1 MSTTIFKKVDYELSG
16 LVNDIGIGRIG
27 LPDIQRPFVWRN
39 VKVRDLFDSMYKGFP
54 VGYLLL
60 WENGTGDGNRHIGT
74 DSKQVAPQL
83 VIVDGQQRLTSLYAV
98 VRDVPVLRENYRSE
112 NIRIAFNPVEE
123 KFEVTN
129 AAIRRNKS
137 YIPDISQVWSNET
150 DIFQVVDDYLE
161 GLRTLQEVSREE
173 QARIRSSFIRLQ
185 GLSSF
190 PFTALQLD
198 ANVSEQDVS
207 DVFVRIN
214 SQGAT
219 LNQADFILTLM
230 SVFWDEGRSE
240 LEEFCRQ
247 ARQPTSLGQ
256 SSPFNYFV
264 EPSPDQLLRVS
275 VGVAFKR
282 ARLEYIYSILRGKD
296 LESGEFSDARR
307 DAQFDLLKASQAKV
321 LNLNHWKGFLACIRQ
336 AGFRSRRNIMS
347 QVALFYSYV
356 LYLIGKTECRVEE
369 QTLRRLIAQWFY
381 MASLT
386 GRYTGNSETAME
398 ADLALLRGVTEP
410 ERFVERLRSVCATV
424 LTNDFWN
431 VTLPNSLATQTAR
444 SPSLF
449 AYEASLVL
457 LDAKVLFSEAKVSE
471 LLDPVA
477 QGNRA
482 ALERHHLFPRA
493 YLERQGI
500 SGTQHSN
507 QIANFAY
514 LEWGDNV
521 RISDRPPAEYVPT
534 VSENFRADE
543 LSRMYYWHALP
554 NGWET
559 MAYESFLPLR
569 RDLMAKVTREG
580 YQRLSVWD
588 GEEEPG
594 LPVNVA
600 TGTYELVESGETD
613 AVEFKSTL
621 RTNLRTNS
629 KDSRMEQTVLKT
641 LAAFLNTNGGT
652 LLIGV
657 ADDGAPVGIEADGF
671 SSEDD
676 MSLHLVNIVN
686 SRMSPQAMARTH
698 VSFDDYEDVRVMRI
712 NCQRSMAPV
721 YVRENSNESFFI
733 RTGPSSRELTIS
745 EAQDYIAHRFSS

>member
-1 MSTTIFKKVDYELSG
+1 MSTTIFKKVDYDLTG

-27 LPDIQRPFVWRN
+27 LPDIQRPFVWKN

-54 VGYLLL
+54 VGYLLF
-60 WENGTGDGNRHIGT
+60 WENGTVEGNRQIGT

-98 VRDVPVLRENYRSE
+98 VKDVPVLRDNYRSE
-112 NIRIAFNPVEE
+112 SIRIAFNPVEE
-123 KFEVTN
+123 KFEVSN
-129 AAIRRNKS
+129 PAIRRNKC
-137 YIPDISQVWSNET
+137 YIPDISQVWSSET

-161 GLRTLQEVSREE
+161 GLRTVQEVSREE
-173 QARIRSSFIRLQ
+173 QGRIRNSFIKLQ

-190 PFTALQLD
+190 PFTALQLN
-198 ANVSEQDVS
+198 ANVSEEDVS

-256 SSPFNYFV
+256 GSPFNYFV

-296 LESGEFSDARR
+296 LESGEFSDDRR
-307 DAQFDLLKASQAKV
+307 EAQFELLKAAQAKA

-336 AGFRSRRNIMS
+336 AGFRSRRNIIS

-369 QTLRRLIAQWFY
+369 HTLRRVIAQWFY

-398 ADLALLRGVTEP
+398 ADLAMLRDIAEP
-410 ERFVERLRSVCATV
+410 ERFVERLRTVAATV

-431 VTLPNSLATQTAR
+431 VTLPNSLASQTAR

-457 LDAKVLFSEAKVSE
+457 LDAIVLFSDSKVSE
-471 LLDPVA
+471 LLEPSS
-477 QGNRA
+477 QGTKA

-493 YLERQGI
+493 YLDKQGVI
-500 SGTQHSN
+500 GTKHSN
-507 QIANFAY
+507 QIANYAY

-521 RISDRPPAEYVPT
+521 KISDQPPAEYVPLMHK
-534 VSENFRADE
+534 NFSAE
-543 LSRMYYWHALP
+543 QLSRMYFWHALP
-554 NGWET
+554 ENWET
-559 MAYESFLPLR
+559 MAYESFLASR

-580 YQRLSVWD
+580 YQRLAFWD
-588 GEEEPG
+588 GEQDSD
-594 LPVNVA
+594 LPVDLA
-600 TGTYELVESGETD
+600 AGTYELVETGESD
-613 AVEFKSTL
+613 AIEFKSTL
-621 RTNLRTNS
+621 RTNLHTNN
-629 KDSRMEQTVLKT
+629 KDGKMEQAVLKT
-641 LAAFLNTNGGT
+641 IAAFLNSNGGT
-652 LLIGV
+652 LLVGV
-657 ADDGAPVGIEADGF
+657 ADDGAAVGIEVDGF

-676 MSLHLVNIVN
+676 MSLHLVDVVS

-698 VSFDDYEDVRVMRI
+698 VSFDDYDEVRVMRI
-712 NCQRSMAPV
+712 NCQRSLSPV
-721 YVRENSNESFFI
+721 YVKEGNKESFFI

-745 EAQDYIAHRFSS
+745 EAQDYIKHRFPF

>member
-1 MSTTIFKKVDYELSG
+1 
-16 LVNDIGIGRIG
+16 
-27 LPDIQRPFVWRN
+27 
-39 VKVRDLFDSMYKGFP
+39 MYKGFP

-477 QGNRA
+477 QGTRA

-588 GEEEPG
+588 GEEEPD